1 MSLTVNVAV
10 SVRGTCDIGAIKMR
24 ARRAAQGVL
33 EFRTW
38 GGKRKGA
45 GRKPVERPG
54 EPPHRRVRK
63 RARVTAREPVHVVI
77 RVVPRV
83 GTLRRRKAY
92 QALRRALLTVLIRG
106 RIRIVHISIQR
117 RHVHLLVEAADERAL
132 ARGMQ
137 GFQISAAKQLNAAL
151 TVELR
156 GRRTIGARALVRGQ
170 VFTSR
175 YHAEIIDTP
184 RRARHCL
191 AYVVNNWRRHR
202 EDLAGPA
209 HRRAKVDP
217 YSSAIAFDGWR
228 DHATPFAWPP
238 GYEPLVVARA
248 RSWLLTEGWRRHGLV
263 DLHEVPGARC

>member
-1 MSLTVNVAV
+1 
-10 SVRGTCDIGAIKMR
+10 MR
-24 ARRAAQGVL
+24 AGRATQGAF

-45 GRKPVERPG
+45 GRKAIVRPG

-83 GTLRRRKAY
+83 GRLRRRKAY
-92 QALRRALLTVLIRG
+92 QAIRRALLTVLLRG
-106 RIRIVHISIQR
+106 RIRVVHISIQR
-117 RHVHLLVEAADERAL
+117 RHIHLLVEAADERAL

-151 TVELR
+151 TIELR
-156 GRRTIGARALVRGQ
+156 ARRSLGTRAIARGQ
-170 VFTSR
+170 VFSNR

-191 AYVVNNWRRHR
+191 AYVLNNWRRHR
-202 EDLAGPA
+202 EDQAGA
-209 HRRAKVDP
+209 AQRGAKVDP
-217 YSSAIAFDGWR
+217 YSSGIAFDGWR
-228 DHATPFAWPP
+228 DHEVPFAWPV

-263 DLHEVPGARC
+263 DLDEVPGPPT